1 MRKNLKNSLQNTL
14 NAPMQP
20 GKPYF
25 LLVLFAQS
33 PLYTMTAFFCE
44 KKTVPPYKGHERRK
58 VCG

>member
-25 LLVLFAQS
+25 FTVLFAQS

-44 KKTVPPYKGHERRK
+44 KKGRASLQRA
-58 VCG
+58 